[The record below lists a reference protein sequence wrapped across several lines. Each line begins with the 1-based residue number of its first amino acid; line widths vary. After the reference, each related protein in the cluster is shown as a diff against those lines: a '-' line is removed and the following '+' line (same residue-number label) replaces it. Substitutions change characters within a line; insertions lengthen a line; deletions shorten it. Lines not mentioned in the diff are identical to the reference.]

1 MKLCL
6 ALLFCACLQA
16 ANVPRLYYSKTFPGS
31 APPFMA
37 VTLDRTGAGE
47 YKEAENDDNP
57 IRFQMTEAEVSEIF
71 GLVEK
76 LGYFD
81 HPLES
86 GLKVA
91 FMGTKDFRFE
101 NGAQKNEV
109 KFNYSEDPAAHSLV
123 DWFDRIADSEQLL
136 INLEIAAKY
145 ERLGV
150 DKALLLLES
159 TRDRKRLVAAQQFLP
174 LLDRIAKNEVY
185 IHQARLRAA
194 GLSEQIRAEK

>member
-6 ALLFCACLQA
+6 ALLFCACVEA
-16 ANVPRLYYSKTFPGS
+16 ASVPRLYYSKTFPGS
-31 APPFMA
+31 APPYMA
-37 VTLDRTGAGE
+37 VTLDRTGAGV

-57 IRFQMTEAEVSEIF
+57 IRFQLTEAEASEIF
-71 GLVEK
+71 GVVEK
-76 LGYFD
+76 LGFFD

-91 FMGTKDFRFE
+91 FMGTKAFRFE

-109 KFNYSEDPAAHSLV
+109 KFNYSEDPAAHTLV
-123 DWFDRIADSEQLL
+123 DWFDRIAESEQLL
-136 INLEIAAKY
+136 TELEVAAKY

-159 TRDRKRLVAAQQFLP
+159 AYDRKRLVAAQQYLP

-194 GLSEQIRAEK
+194 ALADQIRAAK